1 MTKSLPSYAQ
11 VTIIGGGIMGVGLLY
26 HLAEAGWNG
35 CVLIEKGELTSGSTW
50 HAAGQCPSF
59 IADYNMAQIHH
70 YSNTLYPK
78 LEELTGQ
85 ATGWHG
91 CGGIRF
97 ATTEEELDYFRL
109 VEGIA
114 ANVGFRMQIISPEE
128 IRRIN
133 PFVTTEG
140 VLAGAWTL
148 DDGHV
153 DPASCCNAMAKG
165 AQNNGATII
174 RNNRVTD
181 INLLSNG
188 EWEIVTQQ
196 GNIVCEHVVN
206 AGGCYAARIGAWV
219 GLDIPITNMKH
230 QYVVTEPIQEF
241 IDRDEEIP
249 IMRDP
254 YSNAYF
260 RQEQKSGLIGIYERS
275 NSREAWSG
283 SEQAWEAENELFP
296 AEFDLIMPWL
306 ERVMERMPIY
316 SKPGIMRVVHGA
328 ISHTPDSNPLV
339 GPASGL
345 RNYWLCTGSSIGIA
359 QGGGCGKYLA
369 QWIMHG
375 AAEINMIG
383 LDPRRFGDYATAEYT
398 TTKSHREYQD
408 MYTLLLP
415 GEERMDGRPA
425 RTSPIYEML
434 KTKGCIHTE
443 AMGWERPKWF
453 SLDGREEEFSFRRNN
468 VFEVIAEECKAV
480 RERVGILDLSSFSKY
495 EVSGPGAEAFLN
507 RICANKVSSRVG
519 GIVLSHALKE
529 SGRILNEFT
538 ITRLTAD
545 RFYLLSGASSQ
556 VRDFD
561 ILNFAKIDPEAV
573 TIHDITE
580 DFGSLVLA
588 GPYSRELL
596 SKLTSVDLSNTYF
609 RWLTGKEIEVAGVKL
624 IALRINYVG
633 ELGWEIHV
641 PMQQLEEVYNA
652 IWAAGEEFGI
662 VDFGVYAVNSLRME
676 KAYKGFG
683 VELTNEITMI
693 EAGMERFVNFKK
705 GDFVGREALLQR
717 QKEQLNWNIAYV
729 EIDAE
734 DADVRGGEPAYDRE
748 KVIGVATSG
757 SYGHTVDK
765 SLAFV
770 YVPPEYAVPGT
781 TFDIE
786 ILSRRREATVLAEPA
801 YDPNNKRL
809 RA

>member
-1 MTKSLPSYAQ
+1 MTKLLPNYSR
-11 VTIIGGGIMGVGLLY
+11 VVIIGGGMMGVGLLY
-26 HLAEAGWNG
+26 HLAEAGWDD
-35 CVLIEKGELTSGSTW
+35 CILIEKGELTSGSTW

-128 IRRIN
+128 IQRIN

-153 DPASCCNAMAKG
+153 DSASCCNAMAKG
-165 AQNNGATII
+165 AKNYGATII
-174 RNNRVTD
+174 RNNRVTGT
-181 INLLSNG
+181 NLLPSG
-188 EWEIVTQQ
+188 EWEVVTQQ
-196 GNIVCEHVVN
+196 GIIVCEHVVN
-206 AGGCYAARIGAWV
+206 AGGCYAARIGSWV
-219 GLDIPITNMKH
+219 GLNIPLTNMKH

-241 IDRDEEIP
+241 INRDEEIP
-249 IMRDP
+249 VMRDP
-254 YSNAYF
+254 YANAYY

-275 NSREAWSG
+275 NSREAWFG
-283 SEQAWEAENELFP
+283 SEQAWEAENELFA
-296 AEFDLIMPWL
+296 AEFDPLMPRL
-306 ERVMERMPIY
+306 ERVMERMPVY
-316 SKPGIMRVVHGA
+316 SKAGIMRIVHGA

-369 QWIMHG
+369 QWMVHG

-383 LDPRRFGDYATAEYT
+383 LDPRRFGNYATTEYT
-398 TTKSHREYQD
+398 TAKSHREYQD
-408 MYTLLLP
+408 MYDLMLP

-425 RTSPIYEML
+425 RRTPIYEKL
-434 KTKGCIHTE
+434 KAKGCVHTE

-468 VFEVIAEECKAV
+468 VFEVVAEECRAV
-480 RERVGILDLSSFSKY
+480 RERVSIFDLSSFSKY
-495 EVSGPGAEAFLN
+495 EVSGPDAEAFLN
-507 RICANKVSSRVG
+507 RICANKVSRRAS
-519 GIVLSHALKE
+519 GIVLSHVLNE
-529 SGRILNEFT
+529 RGRIQSEFT
-538 ITRLTAD
+538 ITRLGAD
-545 RFYLLSGASSQ
+545 RFYLLSGATSQ

-561 ILNFAKIDPEAV
+561 ILNLAKLDTEAA
-573 TIHDITE
+573 TIRDITE
-580 DFGSLVLA
+580 DYGSLVLA
-588 GPYSRELL
+588 GPRTRELL
-596 SKLTSVDLSNTYF
+596 AKLTSVDLSNANF

-624 IALRINYVG
+624 IALRVNYVG
-633 ELGWEIHV
+633 ELGWELHTPV
-641 PMQQLEEVYNA
+641 EQLEAVYDA

-693 EAGMERFVNFKK
+693 EAGMERFVNFDK

-729 EIDAE
+729 EVDAE
-734 DADVRGGEPAYDRE
+734 DVDVHGGEPAYDGDT
-748 KVIGVATSG
+748 VIGLTTSG
-757 SYGHTVDK
+757 SFGHTVGK

-770 YVPPEYAVPGT
+770 YVSPEYAVPET

-786 ILSRRREATVLAEPA
+786 ILSNRRQAKVLAEPA
-801 YDPNNKRL
+801 YDPQNKRL